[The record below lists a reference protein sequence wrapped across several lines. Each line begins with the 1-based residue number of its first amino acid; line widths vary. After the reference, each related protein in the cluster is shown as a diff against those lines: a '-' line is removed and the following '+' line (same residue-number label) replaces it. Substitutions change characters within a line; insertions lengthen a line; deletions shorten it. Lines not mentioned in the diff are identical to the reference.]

1 MATPLGDLGILQPA
15 FEAIQQMF
23 GTIKYLIG
31 GVFGVYVFL
40 FIIRIIDIKRA
51 IKLRSQ
57 MLKEMKTTNHL
68 LRRIEHTMEIKARK

>member
-1 MATPLGDLGILQPA
+1 MATPLGDLGILEPA

-40 FIIRIIDIKRA
+40 FIIRLIDIKKS
-51 IKLRSQ
+51 IKIRTK
-57 MLKEMKTTNHL
+57 MLKEMKLTNHL
-68 LRRIEHTMEIKARK
+68 LRRIEHTMEVKARK